1 MNLSIPLPSRHHI
14 MWAYLSHVPRP
25 VQLPSLVL
33 MERCAVSDEMRSGL
47 GYPERLWILES

>member
-1 MNLSIPLPSRHHI
+1 